1 MRVGSASDIY
11 QLFVPKA
18 KIKDNGEAPEE
29 RPAPTISSSGG
40 GFGNDGI
47 AAAFLARLAKSN
59 FERDDT
65 NGDGFVDQK
74 EYIDAKTQVRSDGY
88 QASVSDVQKTWGE
101 LDKDGKGRLTEQEY
115 AEGFSSMFQV
125 KVGTFDKPLR

>member
-18 KIKDNGEAPEE
+18 KIKDNAEAPEE
-29 RPAPTISSSGG
+29 RPSPTISSSGG
-40 GFGNDGI
+40 GFGNDEI

-74 EYIDAKTQVRSDGY
+74 EYIDAKTQVRSGGN
-88 QASVSDVQKTWGE
+88 QASASDVQKTWSE
-101 LDKDGKGRLTEQEY
+101 LDKDGKGRLNEREY

-125 KVGTFDKPLR
+125 KAGTFDKPLR

>member
-18 KIKDNGEAPEE
+18 KIKDNGEASEE

-40 GFGNDGI
+40 GFGNDEI

-65 NGDGFVDQK
+65 NSDGFVDQK
-74 EYIDAKTQVRSDGY
+74 EYIDAKTKVRSDGY
-88 QASVSDVQKTWGE
+88 QASLEDVQKTWSE
-101 LDKDGKGRLTEQEY
+101 LDKDGKGRLNEQEY
-115 AEGFSSMFQV
+115 AEGFSSMFQA